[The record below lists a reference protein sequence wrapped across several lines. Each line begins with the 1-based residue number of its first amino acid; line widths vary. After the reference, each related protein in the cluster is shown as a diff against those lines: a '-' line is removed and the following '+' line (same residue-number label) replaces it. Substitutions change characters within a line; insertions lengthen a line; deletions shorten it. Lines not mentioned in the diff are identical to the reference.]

1 MVLEKDIKDIILE
14 AEAYCTDQGLALQ
27 LVYELPESVLDT
39 ISERSKAQ
47 SLMYFTSKEML
58 KDRLKN
64 GCYILKESNDKVV
77 GHIFAHKHW
86 VNEHAVYERASL
98 WVKKEYRNFH
108 LGLLLMHNLTELY
121 KGDFVIS
128 IARATIVHHNNEL
141 LGMKFVML
149 SQMSKVLVD
158 TLEKIGKLRDEVH
171 YKYYVNPYFESHIR
185 ELK

>member
-1 MVLEKDIKDIILE
+1 MVLEKDIKSIIAK
-14 AEAYCTDQGLALQ
+14 AETYCEEQGLVLQ

-64 GCYILKESNDKVV
+64 GCYLLKKGSEVV
-77 GHIFAHKHW
+77 GHIFAHKHM
-86 VNEHAVYERASL
+86 VNDHAVYERASL
-98 WVKKEYRNFH
+98 WVKKEYRSFN
-108 LGLLLMHNLTELY
+108 LGLLLMYNLTELY
-121 KGDFVIS
+121 KNDFVIS

-141 LGMKFVML
+141 LGMKFVTL

-158 TLEKIGKLRDEVH
+158 TLEEIGKLRDEEH